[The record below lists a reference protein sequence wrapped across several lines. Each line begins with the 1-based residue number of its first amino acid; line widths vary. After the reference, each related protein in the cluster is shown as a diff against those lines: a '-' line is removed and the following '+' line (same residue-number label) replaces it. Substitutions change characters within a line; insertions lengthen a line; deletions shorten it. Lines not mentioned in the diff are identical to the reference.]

1 MNRSCVTFVR
11 RIRSFLVVPVL
22 LLGCLPV
29 FGQVST
35 DSTEW
40 NEQLKAARDAQKAK
54 DWDGANA
61 AYATALAA
69 AEALDAG
76 QVQQIK
82 ILEAWSAA
90 YRMQQRPIDAVT
102 LQERAI
108 DLRRLGPDAESVEA
122 VSALNRLGT
131 MRRQI
136 GPFRAAEAAFR
147 EALAIR
153 DRLDPETKGPS
164 TEMLLRGLAGVI
176 GQLRPDDP
184 EREALLLRNLRNEPE
199 PAIHSLLGAYYSTVD
214 AFEQAREQYALAREL
229 SEDSGREGM
238 RVSYMTRLADQHK
251 NLGEADRAETLYRD
265 AIELSEARKGPEH
278 PSLVHSLSRL
288 GELYLDEGRFHD
300 AEAVL
305 ERAVALDQAAWGERT
320 HRCGCSVRGMLDQAQ
335 KALGRKDTAA
345 PVPSALAPIE
355 PMKVLRHEPAQAQEE
370 EEEDSRTVVIGELDR
385 KTAKA
390 RRVGEYDRA
399 IASAE
404 EALELREQVY
414 GPNAEEVAHGIAAL
428 ARLYKSSG
436 RMREALSLYTRSVE
450 IFESLTDPDREVMAD
465 AMHRAGILS
474 NRLDRVAEA
483 DALLRRELE
492 VRDAIGHRMK
502 AAQILQTLGYK
513 AKARQEYSVAE
524 SHLQSAAQRWEELA
538 GESAPEIRGIR
549 RTLAE
554 VYIAA
559 GRLADAEALVT
570 DPEEFQALVNRLRPA
585 D

>member
-1 MNRSCVTFVR
+1 MNRSCVIFVR
-11 RIRSFLVVPVL
+11 RMRSFLVVPVF
-22 LLGCLPV
+22 LLGCFPM
-29 FGQVST
+29 FGQGP
-35 DSTEW
+35 TEW
-40 NEQLKAARDAQKAK
+40 NEQFTAARDAQRAK

-61 AYATALAA
+61 AYAAALAA
-69 AEALDAG
+69 AETIDPG
-76 QVQQIK
+76 QAQQIK
-82 ILEAWSAA
+82 TLEAWSAA

-108 DLRRLGPDAESVEA
+108 ELRRLGPAAESVEA

-176 GQLRPDDP
+176 GQLRPEDP

-199 PAIHSLLGAYYSTVD
+199 PAVHSLLGAYYSTVD
-214 AFEQAREQYALAREL
+214 AFEQAREQYSLAREL

-251 NLGEADRAETLYRD
+251 KLGEADRAEGLYRD
-265 AIELSEARKGPEH
+265 AIEMAEARKGPEH

-305 ERAVALDQAAWGERT
+305 ERAVALDRAAWGERA
-320 HRCGCSVRGMLDQAQ
+320 HRCGCSVRGLLDQAQ
-335 KALGRKDTAA
+335 EALGRRETAS
-345 PVPSALAPIE
+345 PEPKALAPIGPMQAMRDE
-355 PMKVLRHEPAQAQEE
+355 P
-370 EEEDSRTVVIGELDR
+370 DSRTVAIDELDR
-385 KTAKA
+385 ETAKA
-390 RRVGEYDRA
+390 RRVGEFDRA

-404 EALELREQVY
+404 EALDLREQVY
-414 GPNAEEVAHGIAAL
+414 GPDAEEVARGIAAL

-436 RMREALSLYTRSVE
+436 RMEEALSLYTRSVE
-450 IFESLTDPDREVMAD
+450 MFETLTDPDREVMAD
-465 AMHRAGILS
+465 TMHRAGILS

-483 DALLRRELE
+483 DGLLQRELAI
-492 VRDAIGHRMK
+492 RDAIGHRMK
-502 AAQILQTLGYK
+502 AAQILQTLGHK
-513 AKARQEYSVAE
+513 AKSRQEYSAAE
-524 SHLQSAAQRWEELA
+524 AHLRSAAQRWEELA
-538 GESAPEIRGIR
+538 GEQAPEIRGIL

-554 VYIAA
+554 VYVVQ
-559 GRLADAEALVT
+559 GRLADAEELVT
-570 DPEEFQALVNRLRPA
+570 DPEEFQALVNRLQPA
-585 D
+585 E